1 MSETSHGV
9 GLPGLLLVLFIGLK
23 LGEVIDWPWVWV
35 LSPLWIPIVV
45 VIAILIIAAIVKG
58 IGAASLNKRGW

>member
-23 LGEVIDWPWVWV
+23 LGEVIDWP
-35 LSPLWIPIVV
+35 
-45 VIAILIIAAIVKG
+45 
-58 IGAASLNKRGW
+58 